1 MATNN
6 VILLRV
12 PMIPPNT
19 LLQLLK
25 MRSFSIPITDHHYLM
40 PAKTPELL
48 DILST
53 ELPQWTISSQ
63 YSLINC
69 HKVNSIYVCP
79 ENRVLGHNLKSHCV
93 GALYMEDNKVAKVL
107 YDLDIIPEQ
116 GQVLGF
122 SDIDYLI
129 YSTKAEEVSLKCP
142 HIPNEVKRIPDGVTS
157 QQIPIS
163 CAMKSK
169 NTTIYSAFSLR
180 LKSELKH
187 YQWKDTTVKEFV
199 IDEEHIAEETKQ
211 TLPHSRH
218 DKIHISKTVEQKQRW
233 HNKKLLR
240 QLPSPLPPLPSRP
253 ASLPSSPKSSSTSGT

>member
-6 VILLRV
+6 VILLHV

-93 GALYMEDNKVAKVL
+93 GALYMEDNKVA
-107 YDLDIIPEQ
+107 
-116 GQVLGF
+116 
-122 SDIDYLI
+122 
-129 YSTKAEEVSLKCP
+129 
-142 HIPNEVKRIPDGVTS
+142 
-157 QQIPIS
+157 
-163 CAMKSK
+163 
-169 NTTIYSAFSLR
+169 
-180 LKSELKH
+180 
-187 YQWKDTTVKEFV
+187 
-199 IDEEHIAEETKQ
+199 
-211 TLPHSRH
+211 
-218 DKIHISKTVEQKQRW
+218 
-233 HNKKLLR
+233 
-240 QLPSPLPPLPSRP
+240 
-253 ASLPSSPKSSSTSGT
+253 